1 MATQRLSQTQG
12 LRQKLTPQQ
21 VQFVRLLEMNGPE
34 IEEEVRRA
42 VEDMPALEA
51 SDPAEHAAEPLTE
64 DGSKFSETPEQLS
77 RADFASDDDVPDN
90 FLPGNTFRGRA
101 DLQLPDP
108 SVSPDAY
115 GETLYESLMRQVDQ
129 QLELTDTERVAA
141 SHIIGNLDDNG
152 YLTRDPRAI
161 ADDILMAEGLDIP
174 ASTVKR
180 VWDLTRTLDPA
191 GIGATDL
198 RDCLL
203 LQIDRLPRSTEQ
215 LTAREVLRDYFD
227 LFSKRHFDKIASA
240 LGITRGD
247 LDDALALIA
256 RLNPKP
262 GAMLASSPLDDRSRH
277 ISPDF
282 LVEPEPDG
290 TLTLTLLNR
299 IPELSI
305 AGTFA
310 ENTPLPPASP
320 RETAAA
326 RLFIKS
332 RRDDAQGFIRLISMR
347 QEALY
352 RVMAAIMGLQRDF
365 FLSDDPARL
374 RPMVLR
380 DIAELTGYDL
390 SVISR
395 ATQGK
400 YVATPRGLYP
410 LKALFNERSKENDD
424 ATTSPRISAFLTEL
438 IEAEDKGRPLSD
450 EQLTALL
457 RDRGL
462 DIARRTVA
470 KYRERLG
477 FPVARLR
484 KTT

>member
-1 MATQRLSQTQG
+1 MASQQLSQTQG

-21 VQFVRLLEMNGPE
+21 VRFVRLLEMTGPE

-51 SDPAEHAAEPLTE
+51 SDSAEHAVEPLTE
-64 DGSKFSETPEQLS
+64 DGDKFSETPEQLS

-90 FLPGNTFRGRA
+90 YIPGSTGQGHRDF
-101 DLQLPDP
+101 QLPDP
-108 SVSPDAY
+108 SVSPDSY
-115 GETLYESLMRQVDQ
+115 GETLYESLTRQIDQ
-129 QLELTDTERVAA
+129 QLELTDDERLAA
-141 SHIIGNLDDNG
+141 SHIIGNIDNNG
-152 YLTRDPRAI
+152 YMTRGPQAI
-161 ADDILMAEGLDIP
+161 ADDILMTEGVDIAP
-174 ASTVKR
+174 ETVSR
-180 VWDLTRTLDPA
+180 VWELTRTLDPA

-203 LQIDRLPRSTEQ
+203 LQLDRLPRSTEQ
-215 LTAREVLRDYFD
+215 LTAREVIRDHFD
-227 LFSKRHFDKIASA
+227 LLSKRHFDKIASA
-240 LGITRGD
+240 LGITRD
-247 LDDALALIA
+247 ALDDALALIG

-262 GAMLASSPLDDRSRH
+262 GAILASSPLDDRSRH
-277 ISPDF
+277 IAPDF
-282 LVEPEPDG
+282 LVEPDPDG
-290 TLTLTLLNR
+290 NLTLTLLNR
-299 IPELSI
+299 IPELTI
-305 AGTFA
+305 AQTFA
-310 ENTPLPPASP
+310 EDTPLPPASP

-332 RRDDAQGFIRLISMR
+332 RREDARGFIRLISMR

-352 RVMAAIMGLQRDF
+352 RVMAAIMATQRDF

-380 DIAELTGYDL
+380 DIAEATGYDL

-410 LKALFNERSKENDD
+410 LKMLFNERSKENDD
-424 ATTSPRISAFLTEL
+424 ATTSPRISAFLAEL
-438 IEAEDKGRPLSD
+438 IEAEDKAHPLSD
-450 EQLTALL
+450 ERLTTLL

-484 KTT
+484 KQT